1 MVVTEKISN
10 LFGRKKVKRE
20 EKANRETSKDANPQ
34 MFGDCY
40 EEFRRNLSL
49 EKEL

>member
-10 LFGRKKVKRE
+10 LFGRKKLKYDKNYVCSSAVE
-20 EKANRETSKDANPQ
+20 NEK

-40 EEFRRNLSL
+40 M
-49 EKEL
+49 